1 LGSGPPGRRAA
12 ARCAGPYTD
21 RRQRITIDTR
31 DLIPLPSR
39 PEILRT
45 GAAALYLGIDI
56 GTSSVKAVLL
66 TEDGGSAG
74 SSSAPLEVSRP
85 APGFSEQSPE
95 AWWQATVRAVNGL
108 SGASRARV
116 RALGLSGQMHGAT
129 LLDSHDRPLRPAIL
143 WNDGRSAEECLELER
158 REPASRAI
166 TGNIMMPGFTAPKL
180 LWVARHEPEI
190 FRRTTCV
197 LLPKDYVRL
206 RLTGEKVSD
215 MSDAAGTGWLDVG
228 GREWSDAMLAA
239 TDLSRAQMP
248 ALVEGSSPSGTLAAI
263 AAAELGVPRVVVAGG
278 GGDNAA
284 SAVGLGVV
292 RPGEAFLSL
301 GTSGVLFVVTDRF
314 RPNPERAAHA
324 FCHCL
329 PGRWHQM
336 SVMLSAASTL
346 DWVAQ
351 LVGGTDLPQLVAKA
365 EAQGL
370 SRHSALFLPYLTG
383 ERTPHNDPGA
393 RGVFFGL
400 RPDTTAAELIGAV
413 LEGVAF
419 AFADGL
425 DVLTE
430 KSDQAGQPV
439 NDISVTGGGARLP
452 YWGRLIAAALRRP
465 LTYRAGGEVGAAL
478 GAARLARLAA
488 GDGGEQEVCA
498 APPVERVV
506 QPDGALAAL
515 LASRRR
521 TFQHLYRDL
530 KSTFVEFSS

>member
-1 LGSGPPGRRAA
+1 
-12 ARCAGPYTD
+12 
-21 RRQRITIDTR
+21 
-31 DLIPLPSR
+31 
-39 PEILRT
+39 
-45 GAAALYLGIDI
+45 
-56 GTSSVKAVLL
+56 VLL
-66 TEDGGSAG
+66 TEQGAISASG
-74 SSSAPLEVSRP
+74 TAPLEVNRP
-85 APGFSEQSPE
+85 APGFSEQDPE
-95 AWWQATVRAVNGL
+95 AWWQATVRAV
-108 SGASRARV
+108 GALPRPERAKV

-129 LLDSHDRPLRPAIL
+129 LLDARDRPLRPAIL

-180 LWVARHEPEI
+180 LWVARHEPDI
-190 FRRTTCV
+190 FRRTACV
-197 LLPKDYVRL
+197 LLPKDFVRL
-206 RLTGEKVSD
+206 RLTAEKVSD
-215 MSDAAGTGWLDVG
+215 MSDSAGTGWLDVG
-228 GREWSDAMLAA
+228 RRAWSDAMLAA
-239 TDLSRAQMP
+239 TDLSRAHMP
-248 ALVEGSSPSGTLAAI
+248 QLVEGSSPSGTLTGEASAA
-263 AAAELGVPRVVVAGG
+263 LGVPRVVVAGG

-292 RPGEAFLSL
+292 RPGQAFLSL

-351 LVGGTDLPQLVAKA
+351 LVGAADLPQLVARA
-365 EAQGL
+365 EEHGL
-370 SRHSALFLPYLTG
+370 SRHSTLFLPYLTG
-383 ERTPHNDPGA
+383 ERTPHNDPNS

-400 RPDTTAAELIGAV
+400 RPDTTPAELTGAV
-413 LEGVAF
+413 LEGVAL

-430 KSDQAGQPV
+430 KSDPAAQPV

-452 YWGRLIAAALRRP
+452 YWGQLIAAALRRP
-465 LTYRAGGEVGAAL
+465 LTYRTGGEVGAAL

-488 GDGGEQEVCA
+488 GEGSEEEVCT

-506 QPDGALAAL
+506 QPDTALSAL

-521 TFQHLYRDL
+521 TFQRLYRDL
-530 KSTFVEFSS
+530 KNTFVEFRS

>member
-1 LGSGPPGRRAA
+1 M
-12 ARCAGPYTD
+12 
-21 RRQRITIDTR
+21 
-31 DLIPLPSR
+31 
-39 PEILRT
+39 
-45 GAAALYLGIDI
+45 DI
-56 GTSSVKAVLL
+56 GTSSVKALLL
-66 TEDGGSAG
+66 TEQGIVSA
-74 SSSAPLEVSRP
+74 SATAPLEVSRP

-95 AWWQATVRAVNGL
+95 AWWQATVRAV
-108 SGASRARV
+108 GALTGAARAKV
-116 RALGLSGQMHGAT
+116 RAVGLSGQMHGAT
-129 LLDSHDRPLRPAIL
+129 LLDAQDRPLRAAIL

-190 FRRTTCV
+190 FRRTACV

-206 RLTGEKVSD
+206 RLTGEKVSE

-228 GREWSDAMLAA
+228 RREWSDAMLAA
-239 TDLSRAQMP
+239 TDLSRGHMP
-248 ALVEGSSPSGTLAAI
+248 LLVEGSSPSGTLTAD
-263 AAAELGVPRVVVAGG
+263 AAAALGVPRVVVAGG

-292 RPGEAFLSL
+292 RPGQAFLSL

-314 RPNPERAAHA
+314 RPNPQRAAHA

-351 LVGGTDLPQLVAKA
+351 LVGTTDLPQLVDRA

-370 SRHSALFLPYLTG
+370 SRQSVLFLPYLTG
-383 ERTPHNDPGA
+383 ERTPHNDPSA

-400 RPDTTAAELIGAV
+400 RPDTTPAELVGAV

-425 DVLTE
+425 EVLTE
-430 KSDQAGQPV
+430 KSDQGTPQV

-488 GDGGEQEVCA
+488 GEGGEEEVCA
-498 APPVERVV
+498 APPVERVL
-506 QPDGALAAL
+506 QPDTALAAL

-521 TFQHLYRDL
+521 TFQRLYRDL
-530 KSTFVEFSS
+530 KNTFVEFSS

>member
-1 LGSGPPGRRAA
+1 
-12 ARCAGPYTD
+12 
-21 RRQRITIDTR
+21 
-31 DLIPLPSR
+31 
-39 PEILRT
+39 
-45 GAAALYLGIDI
+45 
-56 GTSSVKAVLL
+56 VLL
-66 TEDGGSAG
+66 NEQGAISAQA
-74 SSSAPLEVSRP
+74 SAPLEVSRP
-85 APGFSEQSPE
+85 APGFSEQDPE
-95 AWWQATVRAVNGL
+95 AWWQATVRAVSAL
-108 SGASRARV
+108 SPAQRATV
-116 RALGLSGQMHGAT
+116 RAVGLSGQMHGAT
-129 LLDSHDRPLRPAIL
+129 LLDARDRPLRPAIL

-180 LWVARHEPEI
+180 LWVARHEPDL
-190 FRRTTCV
+190 FRRTACV
-197 LLPKDYVRL
+197 LLPKDFVRL

-215 MSDAAGTGWLDVG
+215 MSDSAGTGWLDVG
-228 GREWSDAMLAA
+228 RRQWSDAMLAA
-239 TDLSRAQMP
+239 TDLSRAHMP
-248 ALVEGSSPSGTLAAI
+248 QLVEGSSPSGTLTAD
-263 AAAELGVPRVVVAGG
+263 AAAALGIPRVVVAGG

-292 RPGEAFLSL
+292 RPGQAFLSL

-346 DWVAQ
+346 DWVMQ
-351 LVGGTDLPQLVAKA
+351 LVGASDLPQLVAQA
-365 EAQGL
+365 EAHGL
-370 SRHSALFLPYLTG
+370 SRHSTLFLPYLTG
-383 ERTPHNDPGA
+383 ERTPHNDPNC

-400 RPDTTAAELIGAV
+400 RPDTTPAELTGAV
-413 LEGVAF
+413 LEGVAL

-430 KSDQAGQPV
+430 KTDQVSQQV

-488 GDGGEQEVCA
+488 GEGGEEEVCT

-506 QPDGALAAL
+506 QPDSALAAL

-521 TFQHLYRDL
+521 TFQRLYRDL
-530 KSTFVEFSS
+530 KNTFVEFVA

>member
-1 LGSGPPGRRAA
+1 
-12 ARCAGPYTD
+12 
-21 RRQRITIDTR
+21 
-31 DLIPLPSR
+31 
-39 PEILRT
+39 
-45 GAAALYLGIDI
+45 
-56 GTSSVKAVLL
+56 
-66 TEDGGSAG
+66 
-74 SSSAPLEVSRP
+74 
-85 APGFSEQSPE
+85 
-95 AWWQATVRAVNGL
+95 
-108 SGASRARV
+108 
-116 RALGLSGQMHGAT
+116 
-129 LLDSHDRPLRPAIL
+129 
-143 WNDGRSAEECLELER
+143 
-158 REPASRAI
+158 
-166 TGNIMMPGFTAPKL
+166 MMPGFTAPKL
-180 LWVARHEPEI
+180 LWVARHEPDV
-190 FRRTTCV
+190 FRRTAFV

-228 GREWSDAMLAA
+228 RREWSDAMLAA

-248 ALVEGSSPSGTLAAI
+248 RLVDGSSPSGVLTAE

-292 RPGEAFLSL
+292 RPGQAFLSL

-314 RPNPERAAHA
+314 RPNPDRAAHA

-329 PGRWHQM
+329 PDRWHQM

-351 LVGGTDLPQLVAKA
+351 VVGSSDLPQLVAQA
-365 EAQGL
+365 EALGL
-370 SRHSALFLPYLTG
+370 SRHSTLFLPYLTG
-383 ERTPHNDPGA
+383 ERTPHNDPNC

-400 RPDTTAAELIGAV
+400 RPDTTAAELTGAV

-430 KSDQAGQPV
+430 KSDRTGPQV
-439 NDISVTGGGARLP
+439 DDISVTGGGARLP

-488 GDGGEQEVCA
+488 GEGSEEEVCT

-506 QPDGALAAL
+506 QPDMALSAL

-521 TFQHLYRDL
+521 TFQRLYRDL
-530 KSTFVEFSS
+530 KNTFVEFRS

>member
-1 LGSGPPGRRAA
+1 MLLREPGA
-12 ARCAGPYTD
+12 
-21 RRQRITIDTR
+21 IT
-31 DLIPLPSR
+31 
-39 PEILRT
+39 
-45 GAAALYLGIDI
+45 
-56 GTSSVKAVLL
+56 
-66 TEDGGSAG
+66 GSA
-74 SSSAPLEVSRP
+74 SAPLDVSRP
-85 APGFSEQSPE
+85 APGFSEQDPQ
-95 AWWQATVRAVNGL
+95 AWWQATLLAVNALPGAARASVRAI
-108 SGASRARV
+108 
-116 RALGLSGQMHGAT
+116 GLSGQMHGAT
-129 LLDSHDRPLRPAIL
+129 LLDAQNRALRPAIL

-180 LWVARHEPEI
+180 LWVARHEPDV
-190 FRRTTCV
+190 FRRTASV

-228 GREWSDAMLAA
+228 QREWSDAMLAA
-239 TDLSRAQMP
+239 TDLSRAHMP
-248 ALVEGSSPSGTLAAI
+248 RLVEGSSPSGTLTAE
-263 AAAELGVPRVVVAGG
+263 AAAALGVPRVVVAGG

-292 RPGEAFLSL
+292 RPGQAFLSL

-314 RPNPERAAHA
+314 RPNPDRAAHA

-329 PGRWHQM
+329 PERWHQM

-351 LVGGTDLPQLVAKA
+351 VVGSSNLPQLVAQA
-365 EAQGL
+365 EALGL
-370 SRHSALFLPYLTG
+370 SRHSTLFLPYLTG
-383 ERTPHNDPGA
+383 ERTPHNDPNC

-400 RPDTTAAELIGAV
+400 RPDTTAAELTGAV

-430 KSDQAGQPV
+430 KSDRPGQQV
-439 NDISVTGGGARLP
+439 EEISVTGGGARLP

-465 LTYRAGGEVGAAL
+465 LTYRSGGEVGAAL

-488 GDGGEQEVCA
+488 GEGSEEEVCT

-506 QPDGALAAL
+506 QPDTALSAL

-521 TFQHLYRDL
+521 TFQRLYQDL
-530 KSTFVEFSS
+530 KNTFVEFRS